1 MIPVISIVGTSDCG
15 KTTLI
20 EKLIPEIISR
30 GYKVGTIKH
39 DVHSFEIDHP
49 GKDSFRHTQAGANT
63 VVISSPAKAAMVKAV
78 ESEMS
83 LDEVINNYLL
93 DVDIILTEGFK
104 RENKFKIEVLRKEV
118 SSAPVSRPEEL
129 VLIATDMDDLN
140 LAGAAKFDLN
150 DIKGMVNLIEEKFL
164 KNREDV
170 ISLTVDGKDIPLN
183 EFVRKFLTGAVLGM
197 ISSLHG
203 VNNPKDIMIRI
214 IKKYP

>member
-1 MIPVISIVGTSDCG
+1 MIPVISVVGTSDCG

-20 EKLIPEIISR
+20 EKLIPEIVSR

-63 VVISSPAKAAMVKAV
+63 VVISSPAKVAMVKTV

-83 LDEVINNYLL
+83 LDKVINNYLL

-118 SSAPVSRPEEL
+118 SSSPVSKSDEL
-129 VLIATDMDDLN
+129 ILIATDVENFN
-140 LAGAAKFDLN
+140 LTGVPKFDLN
-150 DIKGMVNLIEEKFL
+150 NAKGMVDLIEGNFL

-170 ISLTVDGKDIPLN
+170 VSLTVDGKNIPLN
-183 EFVRKFLTGAVLGM
+183 EFVRKFLTGTVSGM
-197 ISSLHG
+197 LSSLHG
-203 VNNPKDIMIRI
+203 VSDPKDIIIRI
-214 IKKYP
+214 IEKD